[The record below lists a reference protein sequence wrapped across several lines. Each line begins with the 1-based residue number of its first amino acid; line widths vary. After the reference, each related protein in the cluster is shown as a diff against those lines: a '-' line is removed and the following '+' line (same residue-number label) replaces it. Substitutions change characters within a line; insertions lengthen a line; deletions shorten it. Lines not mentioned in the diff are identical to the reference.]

1 MNWYNGTIY
10 LTYVGLSWEIGFIF
24 CTSHVDM
31 LQIPTQ
37 ALPKQLRPSHW
48 QPPTHHLGSQSA
60 RSQVHGPMLPSTGDE
75 IREERS
81 QSSTSHFLSR
91 TRDCFEATLEKST
104 GVAWHSFSAL
114 SKHPASRV
122 VSHLRSPLPKTKS
135 IQQIHKQHQPHL
147 SQGQWITMSIGSTH
161 LHIQW
166 IQTGH
171 ICEWDASRLSRRSPW
186 WWITDVMSQ

>member
-60 RSQVHGPMLPSTGDE
+60 HSQVHGPVLPSTGDE

-81 QSSTSHFLSR
+81 QSSTSRFRSCFRCDPRKIHIRFQPCWNIQRSVSPFLP
-91 TRDCFEATLEKST
+91 
-104 GVAWHSFSAL
+104 G
-114 SKHPASRV
+114 
-122 VSHLRSPLPKTKS
+122 TKGR
-135 IQQIHKQHQPHL
+135 QQIHKQNQPHL

-166 IQTGH
+166 IQSGH
-171 ICEWDASRLSRRSPW
+171 ICERDASRLSRRLPW
-186 WWITDVMSQ
+186 WWITDVISQ